1 MSCRRSGKPG
11 MPDEALAQVSLTGAD
26 PVLPSSFAVGQA
38 AQTSMAAAA
47 LAAAE
52 IWHLRGGARQQVS
65 VDMLHAAQE
74 CRSYFRINGVTLD
87 PFDPITGA
95 YRCGDGGWVRIHAN
109 FPTTATARL
118 PAGLPAGRRRP
129 ARPSSGRWRAG
140 PPSTSNRP
148 PPTPAWWSP
157 PCAASMNGIIIRK
170 GRPLPRSRCSRWNA
184 SARPIRVPA
193 RMVRIRARSRTSA
206 CST

>member
-1 MSCRRSGKPG
+1 
-11 MPDEALAQVSLTGAD
+11 
-26 PVLPSSFAVGQA
+26 
-38 AQTSMAAAA
+38 MAAAA

-87 PFDPITGA
+87 PHDPITGA

-109 FPTTATARL
+109 FPHHRDGALAPACWRRHPAPPSERALARWTAVDFEQAAAD
-118 PAGLPAGRRRP
+118 AGMVVAAMRSFDEWDHHPQ
-129 ARPSSGRWRAG
+129 ARPFAQPLFTLERIGEAD
-140 PPSTSNRP
+140 P
-148 PPTPAWWSP
+148 
-157 PCAASMNGIIIRK
+157 
-170 GRPLPRSRCSRWNA
+170 RPLPKRD
-184 SARPIRVPA
+184 
-193 RMVRIRARSRTSA
+193 ARSRTSA